1 MKKVL
6 ISFVGTNDSGQPRG
20 KGDGAIINTCRNR
33 KFGIVHLL
41 WTKNKNPKLNYEKI
55 AERVKDGLQEE
66 DLCDNVKIH
75 FMDIQN
81 VVDHNEIYPKL
92 LAFCR
97 SLLKGHK
104 YTGAISSGTP
114 SMQTCWI
121 LMAESGDFPI
131 ELIRANE
138 PSLNIEPIS
147 KVRLGTAL
155 PRIRRLEQENS
166 KLKRNLNIE
175 LVFDFVHNSPR
186 VRINEKQIDFAPME
200 FAWYKFFAQNVLDGI
215 DIPITEVYSVKKE
228 VLVKVNQIYEA
239 CFQSDNNSRLRENIA
254 QYSKKGYA
262 LGNLNSRKTD
272 IGKKIKAKI
281 DDEQTLDQVIIHSE
295 GTPAEKVYYIKLP
308 AEKIIMKEREDE
320 SNSFPVS

>member
-97 SLLKGHK
+97 SLPKGQK

-138 PSLNIEPIS
+138 PGLNLEPIA
-147 KVRLGTAL
+147 KVKLGTAL
-155 PRIRRLEQENS
+155 PRIKRLEQENF
-166 KLKRNLNIE
+166 KLKENLKIE
-175 LVFDFVHNSPR
+175 LVFDFVQNSPR
-186 VRINEKQIDFAPME
+186 VRINNKQIDLEDMQ
-200 FAWYKFFAQNVLDGI
+200 FAWYKFFAERALLGD
-215 DIPITEVYSVKKE
+215 DSPISVDYYVRKE
-228 VLVKVNQIYEA
+228 VLIKVNDIYET
-239 CFQSDNNSRLRENIA
+239 CFQSDNNWRLKEIIA
-254 QYSKKGYA
+254 
-262 LGNLNSRKTD
+262 LNSNKNYQLTSLNPHKSN
-272 IGKKIKAKI
+272 INKQIKSAI
-281 DDEQTLDQVIIHSE
+281 TDEQILDQVIIHAG
-295 GTPAEKVYYIKLP
+295 GTPVQKVFYIKLTSG
-308 AEKIIMKEREDE
+308 KIKMKERENE
-320 SNSFPVS
+320 SNSFPIQ